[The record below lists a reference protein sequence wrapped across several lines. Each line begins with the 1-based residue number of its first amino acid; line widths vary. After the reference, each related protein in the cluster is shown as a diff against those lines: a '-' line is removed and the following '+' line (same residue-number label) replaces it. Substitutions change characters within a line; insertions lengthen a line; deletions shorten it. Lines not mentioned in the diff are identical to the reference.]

1 MIDTYC
7 LIIIYQQTS
16 SVLMDTSQRESVGEE
31 PAQLESEVS
40 NPDLSVYVFVSL
52 LLSDGDAEM
61 LL

>member
-1 MIDTYC
+1 
-7 LIIIYQQTS
+7 
-16 SVLMDTSQRESVGEE
+16 MDTSQRESVGEE